1 MTRRSDVRTLNDAQA
16 LSAVA
21 NPVRSRLLDALQ
33 VDGPST
39 ASALA
44 ERTGQAVGSI
54 SHHLK
59 VLAEAKLIEEAPE
72 LARDRRERW
81 WRLVTGGWRWSR
93 DEFAHDLAATT
104 AARAAESIQ
113 LQRQF
118 ERARDHL
125 DRKDADDPYT
135 RAAYATAAWLTVTPD
150 ELIQVGEELTELL
163 TRWRRREIPNDGQ
176 ERATVYAFA
185 RTFPAKP

>member
-1 MTRRSDVRTLNDAQA
+1 MAIPSDVRTLIDAQA

-21 NPVRSRLLDALQ
+21 NPVRARLLDALQ

-44 ERTGQAVGSI
+44 ERTGQAVGSV

-81 WRLVTGGWRWSR
+81 WRLVTGGWRWAR
-93 DEFAHDLAATT
+93 EEFAHDVAAIT

-125 DRKDADDPYT
+125 DRQDADNPYVQ
-135 RAAYATAAWLTVTPD
+135 AAYATAAWLTVTPD
-150 ELIQVGEELTELL
+150 ELIQVGEELTEVL
-163 TRWRRREIPNDGQ
+163 TRWRSRTIPGDGQ
-176 ERATVYAFA
+176 DRASVFAFA
-185 RTFPAKP
+185 RTFPANP